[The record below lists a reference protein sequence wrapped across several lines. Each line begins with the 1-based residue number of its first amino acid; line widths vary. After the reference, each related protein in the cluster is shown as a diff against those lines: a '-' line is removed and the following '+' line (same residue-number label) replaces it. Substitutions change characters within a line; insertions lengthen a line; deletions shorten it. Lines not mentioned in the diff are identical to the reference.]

1 MAVNKILLALVP
13 ALSLL
18 AAPALAQAEEECMAQ
33 LKTQAALLHPT
44 SQLNESNSACKV
56 WPWAPDKTI
65 MVMMLSAPDADPNMP
80 IYDVDVLVTDT
91 HSGKVIARNTHPQAI
106 QDDAVQTRYVTIDTA
121 RYQLTPELRAFAI
134 RFSHTGASRVNPFN
148 TESLNMYVLKGKTL
162 PLLVNH
168 FTVGD
173 NGGEWDGNCAG
184 NFTDSKRTLSVLKT
198 TSHGYADLRVQGK
211 TTSSEAILDQSG
223 NCISKEVE
231 KKEADIILRFNG
243 SVYPVDKKEQYDSA
257 F

>member
-44 SQLNESNSACKV
+44 SQLNESISACKV

-65 MVMMLSAPDADPNMP
+65 MVMMLSAPDGEPDFT
-80 IYDVDVLVTDT
+80 IYDVDVMVTDT
-91 HSGKVIARNTHPQAI
+91 QSGKVIARNTHPQAV
-106 QDDAVQTRYVTIDTA
+106 QDDAIATSSVTIDTA
-121 RYQLTPELRAFAI
+121 RYQLTPDLRAFAI
-134 RFSHTGASRVNPFN
+134 RFVHTGSSNVNQFGV
-148 TESLNMYVLKGKTL
+148 ESLNMYVLKDKTL

-168 FTVGD
+168 FSMVID
-173 NGGEWDGNCAG
+173 SGEWDGACTG
-184 NFTDSKRTLSVLKT
+184 YFTKNKRTISVLNT
-198 TSHGYADLRVQGK
+198 TSNGYADLRVHDKKVSNETNRDKAGK
-211 TTSSEAILDQSG
+211 CAETKVGEEET
-223 NCISKEVE
+223 
-231 KKEADIILRFNG
+231 DIILRFDG
-243 SVYPVDKKEQYDSA
+243 KVYPVDKKEQFDSA